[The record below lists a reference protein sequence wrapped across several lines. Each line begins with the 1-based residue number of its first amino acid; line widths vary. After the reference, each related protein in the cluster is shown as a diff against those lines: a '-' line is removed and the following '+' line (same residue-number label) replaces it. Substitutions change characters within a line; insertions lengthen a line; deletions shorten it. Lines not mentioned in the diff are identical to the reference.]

1 MWDLDYKESWTPK
14 NWCFWTVLLEKIL
27 ESPLD
32 CKEIQPVHLK
42 GDQSWVFIGRTD
54 VEAETP
60 VLCPPD
66 AKSWIIWKDPDQS
79 WTRLSDWTE
88 TVKNLT
94 IMQEAQIRF
103 LSLENSPGEGNGK
116 LLLYSCPANR
126 MDRGAWQV
134 TVHGI
139 ASVGHNL
146 VIKSPQPR
154 LNQEEIENMNR
165 SNRSMEMKTII
176 RILQQTKDQGKMASQ
191 QILPIV

>member
-42 GDQSWVFIGRTD
+42 GDQSRVFIGRTD

-60 VLCPPD
+60 ILCSPD

-94 IMQEAQIRF
+94 ITQEAQIRF

>member
-60 VLCPPD
+60 ILCSPD

-94 IMQEAQIRF
+94 ITQEAQIRF
-103 LSLENSPGEGNGK
+103 LSLENSPWEGNGK

>member
-1 MWDLDYKESWTPK
+1 M
-14 NWCFWTVLLEKIL
+14 
-27 ESPLD
+27 
-32 CKEIQPVHLK
+32 
-42 GDQSWVFIGRTD
+42 
-54 VEAETP
+54 
-60 VLCPPD
+60 
-66 AKSWIIWKDPDQS
+66 
-79 WTRLSDWTE
+79 
-88 TVKNLT
+88 
-94 IMQEAQIRF
+94 
-103 LSLENSPGEGNGK
+103 LSLENSPGKGNGK
-116 LLLYSCPANR
+116 LLQYSCPTNC

-191 QILPIV
+191 QILPIVEFVEISRIVEKN